1 MFSPWAFKYIKGR
14 LPAAYQNAALLGS
27 PWISQRLWNVWAAR
41 SALALSPGRQPSS
54 PLLP

>member
-1 MFSPWAFKYIKGR
+1 MLSPWAFKYIKGR

-27 PWISQRLWNVWAAR
+27 PWISQQLWNVWAAR
-41 SALALSPGRQPSS
+41 SALALSPGSRASS